1 MKVLFVC
8 KASTEIGLGH
18 LIRARTLAA
27 GLHQLGAVVID
38 FVLIGEVSLVS
49 LINGYVQNKVV
60 FADEAEFSLK
70 NTYDLAFI
78 DMLEM
83 DGATMAEV
91 RNRSAKVICLSPIFN
106 RMGEVDILFSRTSYQ
121 PVSNPSP
128 GQVFAGLEYAIIQ
141 GDCRK
146 IGAGDYEMTLQSGTF
161 PIAICMGGG
170 DAANKTLQ
178 LLKSLKQCAV
188 DATFW
193 VMLGEGY
200 THSYDELIAE
210 IKSNKRHEIILAR
223 TNKSMWQVLRNCAI
237 GIFSGGVTSYEA
249 AYAGL
254 PAINL
259 LDRPEQYFLI
269 RELVEKNACW
279 HFGELREGNLGALNG
294 HIETIHSN
302 HAELMKMHIDAKQ
315 LISGDASKHIFDV
328 CSRA

>member
-1 MKVLFVC
+1 MKALIVC

-27 GLHQLGAVVID
+27 GLHQLGVVIVD
-38 FVLIGEVSLVS
+38 FVLIGDVS
-49 LINGYVQNKVV
+49 LISLVNGYVQNKI
-60 FADEAEFSLK
+60 AIAEEDQFSLE
-70 NTYDLAFI
+70 NTYDFAFV

-83 DGATMAEV
+83 EQGTMTEV
-91 RNRSAKVICLSPIFN
+91 RNCSKKVICLSPIFN
-106 RMGEVDILFSRTSYQ
+106 RMAEIDILFSRTRYQ
-121 PVSNPSP
+121 LVANPGP
-128 GQVFAGLEYAIIQ
+128 GEVFAGLEYAIIQ
-141 GDCRK
+141 GDCKK
-146 IGAGDYEMTLQSGTF
+146 IGAGDYEKTLESGTF

-170 DAANKTLQ
+170 DAANKTLK
-178 LLKSLKQCAV
+178 LLRSLKSCAV

-200 THSYDELIAE
+200 RHSYDELIAE

-269 RELVEKNACW
+269 RELVEKDACW
-279 HFGELREGNLGALNG
+279 QFGELNEENLRSLNR
-294 HIETIHSN
+294 HIEAIYSEPT
-302 HAELMKMHIDAKQ
+302 ELMKMHIDAKQ
-315 LISGDASKHIFDV
+315 LISGTAPSRIFDI
-328 CSRA
+328 CTRA